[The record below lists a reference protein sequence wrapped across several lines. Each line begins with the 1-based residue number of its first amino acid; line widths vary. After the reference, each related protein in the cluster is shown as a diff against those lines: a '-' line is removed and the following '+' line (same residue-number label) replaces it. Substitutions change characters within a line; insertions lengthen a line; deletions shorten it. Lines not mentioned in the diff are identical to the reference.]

1 MAEPLTDDERATIK
15 AAAFGA
21 AVLVSNAEPGVLAMV
36 RESFAAS
43 DVFAG
48 ATGLVRAV
56 LTTGE
61 VPTLPAGSP
70 AELERDVLGL
80 VERAVAILREKAPA
94 ELNNFRATLD
104 SAVSRVAAAVG
115 GVTAAESV
123 MIEKIRRALGAGDR
137 G

>member
-1 MAEPLTDDERATIK
+1 
-15 AAAFGA
+15 
-21 AVLVSNAEPGVLAMV
+21 
-36 RESFAAS
+36 
-43 DVFAG
+43 
-48 ATGLVRAV
+48 
-56 LTTGE
+56 
-61 VPTLPAGSP
+61 
-70 AELERDVLGL
+70 
-80 VERAVAILREKAPA
+80 LREKAPA